1 MRINF
6 NFKIFIFIILFLFS
20 LFLVQLIHTSAQL
33 LSEKLI
39 TEEKRQE
46 YEVIADNFM
55 NFYERFQ
62 KQNENLLNQILSV
75 YIENPSYK
83 ERLLNYIF
91 SANHSIK
98 YFVVLDSKGTITY
111 IFPFKKDAI
120 GLNIANTP
128 LYEKATNSNITGP
141 HIFLADR
148 NSYYVQSLS
157 FNENKALILIEIP
170 DFNSY
175 FLGLQGKGYY
185 AFFVDKSGN
194 ILAHYNLKL
203 VNERANIKIYSNDF
217 KQIEE
222 IKKPKRV
229 VIENEEFFIFS
240 KYIPQLD
247 SYIYVGNKYS
257 QAFAGYFI
265 FKRQFLISMILLIFL
280 SFLLS
285 IFISRFLEGQ
295 LREVINT
302 ISAIENQEYEFIP
315 RKSLFK
321 EYDSLNEQLIKMGKA
336 IKERES
342 KIKKIFET
350 SKDAIVLSKLD
361 GEILEMN
368 PSALSMFGLKD
379 KEEAKKYRISD
390 SYFNLE
396 ERNLVV
402 DSLLNRGYI
411 ENYELRFKKVDGG
424 FFYGLLS
431 ASVVTDEKGNPMF
444 VVSTIKDVTEKRK
457 LQEQLFQAQ
466 KMESIGRLAG
476 SIAHDLNNMLTVIN
490 SNNQLIKIYTKND
503 PKINK
508 YIEGISTAVEK
519 TRDFIRKLLTFSK
532 GHPLEFKTYDINQV
546 LEEEVKLL
554 KPTIREDISLE
565 VKKFSE
571 PLYVRIDRTQFTQLL
586 LNLVV
591 NSIDAMPMGG
601 KISIA
606 VEKKEIDST
615 MQKIYQTAKKGE
627 FASII
632 FSDTGTGIKGE
643 IIDKI
648 FDPFFTTKEHGT
660 GLGLS
665 TVYNIVQQHG
675 GFITVYSE
683 IGIGTTFKI
692 YLPLTEKGEEREE
705 KASSEVSLGKLR
717 LVVVEDNEA
726 VREATRELLQKY
738 GFEVYTFQNGKE
750 FLDNFDNL
758 KDRIDLIVSDVI
770 MPGMNGV
777 ELYDKLKKIKPDI
790 KFIFMTGY
798 ANNVEIIRALNEQGV
813 PVLSKPFRVEE
824 FLSKISEIE
833 DKNKIDKE
841 A

>member
-1 MRINF
+1 MRMSF
-6 NFKIFIFIILFLFS
+6 NFKVFVFILLFLFS
-20 LFLVQLIHTSAQL
+20 IALLKLIDTSTKFLT
-33 LSEKLI
+33 EKLV
-39 TEEKRQE
+39 TEEKFNE
-46 YEVIADNFM
+46 YELIANNFM
-55 NFYERFQ
+55 NFYDRYL
-62 KQNENLLNQILSV
+62 KQNENLLYQMISIYLENTMVKEKLFHNIWST
-75 YIENPSYK
+75 NPSI
-83 ERLLNYIF
+83 R
-91 SANHSIK
+91 
-98 YFVVLDSKGTITY
+98 YFVILNKEGKITY
-111 IFPFKKDAI
+111 IFPHNRDAI
-120 GLNIANTP
+120 GLNIGNTP
-128 LYEKATNSNITGP
+128 LFTKASSSKISGP
-141 HIFLADR
+141 HIFLVDK

-157 FNENKALILIEIP
+157 FNESKALILIEIP

-175 FLGLQGKGYY
+175 FLDLQKKG
-185 AFFVDKSGN
+185 FFGFLVDPSGN
-194 ILAHYNLKL
+194 ILAHYDMKL
-203 VNERANIKIYSNDF
+203 VSERANIKIYTNDL
-217 KQIEE
+217 KKIEE
-222 IKKPKRV
+222 IKKPEKV
-229 VIENEEFFIFS
+229 TIDNEVFFIFS
-240 KYIPQLD
+240 KYIPQLE
-247 SYIYVGNKYS
+247 SYIFVGNKYS

-265 FKRQFLISMILLIFL
+265 FKKQFLVTLILFVLL
-280 SFLLS
+280 SFIIS

-321 EYDSLNEQLIKMGKA
+321 EYDSLNERLIKMGKA

-361 GEILEMN
+361 GEILDMN

-379 KEEAKKYRISD
+379 KEEAKKYRTID

-396 ERNLVV
+396 ERNVVV
-402 DSLLNRGYI
+402 DSLLNRGYL

-565 VKKFSE
+565 VKRFSE

-591 NSIDAMPMGG
+591 NSIDAMPRGG

-606 VEKKEIDST
+606 VEKKKIDSS

-705 KASSEVSLGKLR
+705 RDSSEVRLRKLR

-726 VREATRELLQKY
+726 VREATKELFQKY

-750 FLDNFDNL
+750 LLDNFYNL
-758 KDRIDLIVSDVI
+758 KDRFDLVVSDII

-798 ANNVEIIRALNEQGV
+798 ANNLEIIRALNEQGV

-824 FLSKISEIE
+824 FLKKIREIV

-841 A
+841 G